1 MRQMGEELN
10 LHRLTAAGALTKLD
24 QLLHTAFQGGL
35 HGVWV
40 LMARAQAYCVERW
53 DVISLAIFA
62 SSPTAEQAALEGA
75 AAGIR
80 EMKV

>member
-1 MRQMGEELN
+1 MRQMGKELN

-40 LMARAQAYCVERW
+40 LMARAQAYCVGRW

-62 SSPTAEQAALEGA
+62 SSPTAEQTAPEGA
-75 AAGIR
+75 ATGIR
-80 EMKV
+80 ETKV